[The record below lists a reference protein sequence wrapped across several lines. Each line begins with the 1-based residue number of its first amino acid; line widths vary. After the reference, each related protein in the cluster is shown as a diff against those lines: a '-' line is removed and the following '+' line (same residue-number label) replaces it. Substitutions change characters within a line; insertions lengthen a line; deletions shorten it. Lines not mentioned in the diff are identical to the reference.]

1 MEQQTYADR
10 KSRLVN
16 HRAESRVPEWRSVGR
31 ITIHAPELPHP
42 IELYDAGY
50 VVHFRESEKM
60 DLRTAEIYLR
70 PAYGRTPWWQQALII
85 ISIFVLGCIFE
96 ARLLRF

>member
-16 HRAESRVPEWRSVGR
+16 HRAESRVPEWRSVGS

-42 IELYDAGY
+42 IELCDAGY
-50 VVHFRESEKM
+50 VVHFVESKM
-60 DLRTAEIYLR
+60 ALRTAEIYLR
-70 PAYGRTPWWQQALII
+70 QAYGRTPWWAWSLTIF
-85 ISIFVLGCIFE
+85 SAFVLGCIVTAKFF
-96 ARLLRF
+96 RF